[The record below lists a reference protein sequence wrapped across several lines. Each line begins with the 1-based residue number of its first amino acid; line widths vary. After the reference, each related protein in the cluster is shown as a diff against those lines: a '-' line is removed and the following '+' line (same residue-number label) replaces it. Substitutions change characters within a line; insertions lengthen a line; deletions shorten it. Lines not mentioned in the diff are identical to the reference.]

1 MNDASIILADE
12 PTGALDSRSGDE
24 ALSILSKLTSD
35 GRTIIIVAHD
45 FKAATRTRRI
55 IEISDCRNIADRP
68 SPPQGAPTV
77 RAPVAK
83 APAALPG
90 SAFFEALRIAG
101 DARRSDILEK
111 FLIEAVLV
119 CMIGG
124 VLGIGAALGSHL
136 IFAGLNASFTMI
148 QSPNAMIAALVS
160 AALIGITFGFLPAR
174 SASRM
179 DPVAA
184 LSKG

>member
-24 ALSILSKLTSD
+24 ALSILSKLTLD
-35 GRTIIIVAHD
+35 GRTIIIVAHAS
-45 FKAATRTRRI
+45 KAATRTRRI
-55 IEISDCRNIADRP
+55 IEISDCRTIADRP

-83 APAALPG
+83 APAPLPG
-90 SAFFEALRIAG
+90 SAFFEALRITG
-101 DARRSDILEK
+101 DARRSDILEQ

-124 VLGIGAALGSHL
+124 VLGIAVALGFNL
-136 IFAGLNASFTMI
+136 IFDQLNTSFTMI

-160 AALIGITFGFLPAR
+160 STLIGITFGFLPAR